1 MGVRMGTGRWKVPG
15 EQRMFVVARVGD
27 AARIHPARART
38 PATVDKEWRTRSRRR
53 AVPTHTCW
61 RSVLPPVSD
70 LTSLL
75 TPSTAVV
82 TNPEDPKFDLEKYIA
97 SFDK

>member
-1 MGVRMGTGRWKVPG
+1 
-15 EQRMFVVARVGD
+15 
-27 AARIHPARART
+27 
-38 PATVDKEWRTRSRRR
+38 
-53 AVPTHTCW
+53 
-61 RSVLPPVSD
+61 LPPVSD
-70 LTSLL
+70 LTSSL